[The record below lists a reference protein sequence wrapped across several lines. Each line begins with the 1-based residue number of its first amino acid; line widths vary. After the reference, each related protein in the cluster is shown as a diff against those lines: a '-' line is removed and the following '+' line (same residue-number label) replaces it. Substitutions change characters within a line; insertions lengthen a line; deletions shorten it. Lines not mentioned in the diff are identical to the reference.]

1 MERAAL
7 CSIIA
12 LGAAM
17 DEDDEW
23 DDDLLAQM
31 ADIEAMHLRGAASS
45 NASPLA
51 AAVQPPAVHVGIQQQ
66 QPTKWNC
73 LSCTLE
79 NAPAQSACL
88 VCGTPRG
95 QRYAGASAAV
105 GSTTSTQATITSSQ
119 GASRKTVQST
129 LPFAAPPSEARRI
142 QQQQAS
148 VRRPSPVVSRQP
160 AQSAGSIAIAPT
172 GPLYTAVQAR
182 TEAIPAGM
190 IASQAAAWPI
200 ADLRTQRRRPGEDH
214 EAKTRYLEI
223 THRSSFPQIDY
234 EAAQKFVYPTNYP
247 IREYQLTITEKALY
261 HNTMVSLPTGLG
273 KTLIASVVMYN
284 FYRWFPQ
291 GKIVFMAPT
300 KPLVA
305 QQIKACH
312 EIMGIPL
319 SDTAELQG
327 NVAPTTRKVLW
338 RSKRVFFCT
347 PQSMQND
354 LRQHICNAELIVCLV
369 VDEAHRAT
377 GNYAYCGVI
386 QEVEQKTP
394 FFRIL
399 ALSATPGAKFDIIQ
413 DVVRNLRISHIE
425 SRSADDDDVKK
436 YTHARQEEVIKCT
449 LNAQITEIKNLYLQV
464 FSRIV
469 NRLCNGHIIQHRDP
483 EKLSRWYVLQAR
495 ERFRHSS
502 NYQQNRSAEAD
513 LALLVS
519 LLHAKDLLTVHGLS
533 SFKEYLDGW
542 VEERE
547 NGGRLSWSKK
557 ELLQSTEFQ
566 TLRLSLQAAGAVNDS
581 AAGNK
586 HASHPK
592 LAKLCEVLHEHFQ
605 RHASGNSSTRA
616 IVFTQFRTSVAEIVK
631 LLEPMHPLIKVQ
643 QFVGQGASGKSK
655 ESKGQSQ
662 KLQQAIVKKFREGV
676 FNVLVATCIAE
687 EGLDIGEVD
696 LIVSFDAL
704 TSPVRM
710 IQRMGRTGRKRVGKV
725 IILVTE
731 GDEEKKLAKSVAS
744 AKTVSRAL
752 TTFKSKFVYAKCPRM
767 IPTGITPEL
776 STLEMQIPEFHASL
790 VAGKNGQRAE
800 QRTGDGEAVSSR
812 RAWKLNDMEFM
823 VGKARF
829 FPSDLAQR
837 PRNLFFPLT
846 MSRYHL
852 LRPGH
857 HSIPNWR
864 DDGSEVGEDKDDN
877 GGVPIGMSTRS
888 IALRS
893 LVRRINGVEDSD
905 LCVIPAAPQSDY
917 PMPSPVQEN
926 KSTHAANT
934 IDMTLDISVDMSPEP
949 ADQQTGP
956 LRSRLKRR
964 IEQEISI
971 VEDEDIDMHFSPEHN
986 FSFRMDL
993 EPSASLEA
1001 LPASA
1006 KEVPKPTPAA
1016 TERVQTK
1023 KTTKK
1028 IQKPHSP
1035 TKKNAK
1041 KSAPNKTSFFGAR
1054 DDQIDEAD
1062 LERGQRLLE
1071 KLSELVVES
1080 PSPASTS
1087 CTSSPEQVTLNR
1099 ATECVP
1105 DFESSEI
1112 PVFPRLAITRR
1123 LTFDDA
1129 GEDHLMSSWRI
1140 GNCVPPPPLMAEL
1153 QDNGFTNCIA
1163 SPEAEGAEK
1172 TVIEESTPTF
1182 SLMVPQV
1189 VPTLEVLPVT
1199 QPTFQLIPLVAEQ
1212 GNEVNGVELQGKV
1225 HADGNSRDAKTE
1237 AFHSSFVQGP
1247 METLNNSSE
1256 ARQTFKVTAM
1266 MRAQAQV
1273 LQNEKEDA
1281 SETIANTEHM
1291 LEKPPSSL
1299 PESAPTFTILPQ
1311 QDEQPT
1317 FELFSSASEQ
1327 PKFELIPVESDI
1339 GQVAVAVQDKSI
1351 DDQNNIGDNKAP
1363 SFALIMPETTT
1374 PTFGLLSNDQPTF
1387 ELLPSSDIQTRVVAE
1402 PHEQSYAGFTSTGT
1416 TSVNGFAEEQTPRK
1430 RSLALRKKFTPSPVS
1445 TSVEISS
1452 SAINAPISV
1461 LRTPIA
1467 KPSSIKNNTAE
1478 TPVSSVASVFSNR
1491 KQARSLALRKPSSNC
1506 YVDRAPSTDQSVQKK
1521 PKDQQIQKTTKD
1533 ARIAAKPIIDMTMD
1547 DTQDDFILPF
1557 HIKNLVRVDTI
1568 ASEATPTPPV
1578 DKPILF
1584 VGDEEMPTQEQSA
1597 SDCCSVCREN
1607 ESYEDDPIV
1616 FCDGCDVAVHQCC
1629 YGLASIPNGQWHCD
1643 WCASQSSTAN
1653 GQKKK
1658 QSESACHLC
1667 PVRGGAVKQTICGH
1681 WVHVQCFMWIPEV
1694 TVNTVNGALTLGTL
1708 KQLDPDRNTLSCSIC
1723 HSTKGKGIIQCA
1735 YKKCLVA
1742 FHVSCAS
1749 FANYAM
1755 VQEEQTEGETVFLA
1769 FCTLHRG
1776 KSSTPTSKPRGNV
1789 EVLTATPII
1798 APTGKMASPSAL
1810 LGESQD
1816 PDSAQKF
1823 NKFRRL
1829 KRKYDHSQSQ
1839 EGPSNASPWGKRV
1852 KRSKK
1857 YSEHKKQQTRA
1868 LFIEDEA
1875 EVRGSDEDDDEE
1887 MEADLLDDSFIDN
1900 SSQLEYSP
1908 GAHPGNRMSPGDMRA
1923 IYARSLADTQTTPE
1937 LFRRGR
1943 LLGALPAGGIIS
1955 ACLDQLNQRSPAAVT
1970 PPSIIERKPQST
1982 ATSPISL
1989 ITPPRST
1996 SAVDVAVKNGQDI
2009 GHVGQSGGSIETTT
2023 PAFTRT
2029 SSRNEPLVEVAAPPS
2044 FNLFDGIGATSDLV
2058 TEASKSPFVKRR
2070 RSDDFEADPIQ
2081 ERIEANRRK
2090 AMEKLK
2096 ARQKARSSMQQQQAA
2111 PSAPSIANR
2120 TPLPSPTF
2128 QQVAK
2133 PSPQVRNANSNYQLP
2148 RPSDPAV
2155 EAPSFGLLPAV
2166 CVKPDVRAADQR
2178 ASSHKQVHILVSPY
2192 FCESSMFEHI
2202 TQVKARSHVAVN
2214 IEDPLEA
2221 HVLLS
2226 TRMAVVCFTQQQF
2239 LELEQQAPARD
2250 VQQHAHIKT
2259 VLSIHKKVLV
2269 AIHDESSTLTR
2280 NPNVVR
2286 LRKNPK
2292 IDVFVSLDHDSL
2304 SQHLFRLAT

>member
-1 MERAAL
+1 
-7 CSIIA
+7 
-12 LGAAM
+12 M

-31 ADIEAMHLRGAASS
+31 ADIEAMHLQAAASS
-45 NASPLA
+45 NAPPVA
-51 AAVQPPAVHVGIQQQ
+51 AAELPASVLISAPVQQQ
-66 QPTKWNC
+66 QQAKWNC

-79 NAPAQSACL
+79 NASTQSTCL

-95 QRYAGASAAV
+95 QRYAGASTADRSIA
-105 GSTTSTQATITSSQ
+105 SAQTTITASQ
-119 GASRKTVQST
+119 GVSRKTVQST

-142 QQQQAS
+142 QQQALVQRAL
-148 VRRPSPVVSRQP
+148 PANKRQP
-160 AQSAGSIAIAPT
+160 PQPVICGVAPIASAASAVEAQMETMPT
-172 GPLYTAVQAR
+172 GVTV
-182 TEAIPAGM
+182 
-190 IASQAAAWPI
+190 SQAAAWPI
-200 ADLRTQRRRPGEDH
+200 ADLGTQRRRPGEDP
-214 EAKTRYLEI
+214 EAKTRYLDI

-327 NVAPTTRKVLW
+327 NVAPATRKVLW

-377 GNYAYCGVI
+377 GNYAYCGVV
-386 QEVEQKTP
+386 QEVEQMTP

-399 ALSATPGAKFDIIQ
+399 ALSATPGSKFDIIQ

-449 LNAQITEIKNLYLQV
+449 LNAQITEIKTQYLQV

-469 NRLCNGHIIQHRDP
+469 NRLCNGHVIQHRDP

-495 ERFRHSS
+495 ERFRQSS

-533 SFKEYLDGW
+533 SFQEYVEGW
-542 VEERE
+542 VQERE

-581 AAGNK
+581 ASGNK
-586 HASHPK
+586 QSSHPK

-616 IVFTQFRTSVAEIVK
+616 IVFTQFRTSVVEIVK

-662 KLQQAIVKKFREGV
+662 KLQQAIVKQFREGV

-731 GDEEKKLAKSVAS
+731 GDEEKKLARSVAA

-767 IPTGITPEL
+767 LPTGITPDL

-790 VAGKNGQRAE
+790 VAGKNQSGQRAE
-800 QRTGDGEAVSSR
+800 QRTGDGEAVSFR

-837 PRNLFFPLT
+837 PRKLFFPLT

-852 LRPGH
+852 LKPSCPNSRRRGDGDEDGKQKEEGADTRI
-857 HSIPNWR
+857 SI
-864 DDGSEVGEDKDDN
+864 DF
-877 GGVPIGMSTRS
+877 STRS
-888 IALRS
+888 IALKS
-893 LVRRINGVEDSD
+893 LVRRINGVEDNE
-905 LCVIPAAPQSDY
+905 LPITVPQSE
-917 PMPSPVQEN
+917 SPTSSQVQGD
-926 KSTHAANT
+926 KSIRTANT
-934 IDMTLDISVDMSPEP
+934 VDMTLDISVDLSPES
-949 ADQQTGP
+949 ADKQFAP

-964 IEQEISI
+964 IEREQEQEIT
-971 VEDEDIDMHFSPEHN
+971 VVDEDIDMHFSPEHN
-986 FSFRMDL
+986 FSFRL
-993 EPSASLEA
+993 EVEPSASLVI
-1001 LPASA
+1001 PPPSDSA
-1006 KEVPKPTPAA
+1006 MDAPKSTTPVTA
-1016 TERVQTK
+1016 ERVQTKTMAKKNQKIHTLTK

-1028 IQKPHSP
+1028 ATSSK
-1035 TKKNAK
+1035 A
-1041 KSAPNKTSFFGAR
+1041 SFFR
-1054 DDQIDEAD
+1054 THEDRIDEAD

-1071 KLSELVVES
+1071 KLSELVVET
-1080 PSPASTS
+1080 PSSSSTS
-1087 CTSSPEQVTLNR
+1087 CTSSPEPVALNH
-1099 ATECVP
+1099 TSECVS
-1105 DFESSEI
+1105 DNALSVI

-1123 LTFDDA
+1123 LIFDEA
-1129 GEDHLMSSWRI
+1129 SEDQFTTSLNTE
-1140 GNCVPPPPLMAEL
+1140 NCVPPPPRMTEFEGVGIKNSITSPLEL
-1153 QDNGFTNCIA
+1153 KSVEN
-1163 SPEAEGAEK
+1163 E
-1172 TVIEESTPTF
+1172 VVEEHTPTF
-1182 SLMVPQV
+1182 SLMTPQV
-1189 VPTLEVLPVT
+1189 VPKLELT
-1199 QPTFQLIPLVAEQ
+1199 QPTFQLIPLIDGQ
-1212 GNEVNGVELQGKV
+1212 GNGTNELQNHGKV
-1225 HADGNSRDAKTE
+1225 CSSDNFSDSDAG
-1237 AFHSSFVQGP
+1237 ALGSSFLYDP
-1247 METLNNSSE
+1247 KKTSNTFPET
-1256 ARQTFKVTAM
+1256 RQSF
-1266 MRAQAQV
+1266 
-1273 LQNEKEDA
+1273 
-1281 SETIANTEHM
+1281 ETITSDQLQVFKAEEENARGTFSTNEPM
-1291 LEKPPSSL
+1291 SEKPPS
-1299 PESAPTFTILPQ
+1299 PAFETAPIFTIFPKT
-1311 QDEQPT
+1311 DERPK
-1317 FELFSSASEQ
+1317 LVHEQ
-1327 PKFELIPVESDI
+1327 PKFELLSVES
-1339 GQVAVAVQDKSI
+1339 GQEVTGAIRENDTDDQDK
-1351 DDQNNIGDNKAP
+1351 IGDIEAP
-1363 SFALIMPETTT
+1363 SFALMMPETA
-1374 PTFGLLSNDQPTF
+1374 PTSSLLPDDQPKF
-1387 ELLPSSDIQTRVVAE
+1387 RLLPPSAERLVVAG
-1402 PHEQSYAGFTSTGT
+1402 PQNQSYAGFTSTT
-1416 TSVNGFAEEQTPRK
+1416 TTTIYGLGKEQTPRK
-1430 RSLALRKKFTPSPVS
+1430 RSLALRRNSTPSPVS

-1452 SAINAPISV
+1452 LTTNVPITLDKS
-1461 LRTPIA
+1461 PIA
-1467 KPSSIKNNTAE
+1467 KQRPIEKSAATTLINS
-1478 TPVSSVASVFSNR
+1478 VSRIFSNR
-1491 KQARSLALRKPSSNC
+1491 KPARLLALRESCSNSSI
-1506 YVDRAPSTDQSVQKK
+1506 DRVQSTHRSIQEKCEDQTGGKVTENIHS
-1521 PKDQQIQKTTKD
+1521 TT
-1533 ARIAAKPIIDMTMD
+1533 KPIIDMTMD
-1547 DTQDDFILPF
+1547 DTQDFILPV
-1557 HIKNLVRVDTI
+1557 HSKKMNRAETV
-1568 ASEATPTPPV
+1568 ATTSSPSV
-1578 DKPILF
+1578 SKSILF
-1584 VGDEEMPTQEQSA
+1584 VGDGEMPTQDQSG
-1597 SDCCSVCREN
+1597 SECCAVCREI

-1616 FCDGCDVAVHQCC
+1616 FCDGCDVAVHQFC

-1643 WCASQSSTAN
+1643 WCASRSLSAT

-1658 QSESACHLC
+1658 KSESSCYLC
-1667 PVRGGAVKQTICGH
+1667 PVRGGAVKQTVCGH
-1681 WVHVQCFMWIPEV
+1681 WVHVQCFMWIPELALS
-1694 TVNTVNGALTLGTL
+1694 TVNDVLTLGTL
-1708 KQLDPDRNTLSCSIC
+1708 KRLDPDRNTLSCSIC

-1749 FANYAM
+1749 FAKYAM
-1755 VQEEQTEGETVFLA
+1755 VREEQADGETVFLA

-1776 KSSTPTSKPRGNV
+1776 KSFTSTRKPRNNAEALV
-1789 EVLTATPII
+1789 ATPLV
-1798 APTGKMASPSAL
+1798 ASTGKKASPSAL

-1839 EGPSNASPWGKRV
+1839 EGPSNASPWGKRI
-1852 KRSKK
+1852 KRSKNF
-1857 YSEHKKQQTRA
+1857 SEHKKQQTRA

-1875 EVRGSDEDDDEE
+1875 EVRGSDVDDDEE
-1887 MEADLLDDSFIDN
+1887 MEAELLDDSFIDN

-1923 IYARSLADTQTTPE
+1923 IYARSLAETQGTPE

-1943 LLGALPAGGIIS
+1943 LLGALPEGGIIS
-1955 ACLDQLNQRSPAAVT
+1955 ACLDRLNQPSPAAVT
-1970 PPSIIERKPQST
+1970 PPNINERKPQSK
-1982 ATSPISL
+1982 ASSPISL

-1996 SAVDVAVKNGQDI
+1996 SAVDWAMRRSEDI
-2009 GHVGQSGGSIETTT
+2009 GLVSQSGVSMEKST

-2029 SSRNEPLVEVAAPPS
+2029 NSRRALVEVAAPPS
-2044 FNLFDGIGATSDLV
+2044 FNLFGGSTATSDFV
-2058 TEASKSPFVKRR
+2058 IETSKSPLMKRP
-2070 RSDDFEADPIQ
+2070 SSEDFEANQ
-2081 ERIEANRRK
+2081 LQARIEANRRK

-2096 ARQKARSSMQQQQAA
+2096 ARRPSILDQKAATFVLAVGSAA
-2111 PSAPSIANR
+2111 NKTPVPSPNSQSFVKPSAQAHNAIANH
-2120 TPLPSPTF
+2120 
-2128 QQVAK
+2128 
-2133 PSPQVRNANSNYQLP
+2133 QLP
-2148 RPSDPAV
+2148 RPSDHAV
-2155 EAPSFGLLPAV
+2155 EAPSFGLLPTV
-2166 CVKPDVRAADQR
+2166 SVQSGVTVADQR
-2178 ASSHKQVHILVSPY
+2178 VISHKQVHILVSPS
-2192 FCESSMFEHI
+2192 FCESPVFEHI
-2202 TQVKARSHVAVN
+2202 TRLKARSHVAVD
-2214 IEDPLEA
+2214 IEDSLET

-2226 TRMAVVCFTQQQF
+2226 TRLAVICFSQQQF
-2239 LELEQQAPARD
+2239 LALEQQVPALD
-2250 VQQHAHIKT
+2250 MEQHAHIRT

-2269 AIHDESSTLTR
+2269 AIHDESSTLSR
-2280 NPNVVR
+2280 NSSVVR

-2292 IDVFVSLDHDSL
+2292 IDVFVAVDHDSL
-2304 SQHLFRLAT
+2304 CQYLFRLVTYVPLAAFAFTCQLNH

>member
-1 MERAAL
+1 
-7 CSIIA
+7 
-12 LGAAM
+12 M
-17 DEDDEW
+17 DDDDEW

-31 ADIEAMHLRGAASS
+31 ADIEAMHLRGAVSINVPQVS
-45 NASPLA
+45 
-51 AAVQPPAVHVGIQQQ
+51 AAVPPVAVHVAASVQQQQQ
-66 QPTKWNC
+66 QPIKWNC

-79 NAPAQSACL
+79 NGPTQSACL
-88 VCGTPRG
+88 VCRTPRG
-95 QRYAGASAAV
+95 QRYADASAAV
-105 GSTTSTQATITSSQ
+105 RSTTTSAQATITASQ
-119 GASRKTVQST
+119 SASRKTVQST

-142 QQQQAS
+142 QQQQAP
-148 VRRPSPVVSRQP
+148 VQRPLPVVTRQT
-160 AQSAGSIAIAPT
+160 AQSPGYNAIAPIVPSST
-172 GPLYTAVQAR
+172 VVQAR
-182 TEAIPAGM
+182 MEAMPAGM
-190 IASQAAAWPI
+190 TASQAAAWPI
-200 ADLRTQRRRPGEDH
+200 ADLRAQRRRPGEDH

-327 NVAPTTRKVLW
+327 NVAPSMRKVLW

-469 NRLCNGHIIQHRDP
+469 NRLCNGHVIQHRDP

-495 ERFRHSS
+495 ERFRQSS

-533 SFKEYLDGW
+533 SFKEYVDGW

-586 HASHPK
+586 HSSHPK
-592 LAKLCEVLHEHFQ
+592 LAKLCEVLYEHFQ

-616 IVFTQFRTSVAEIVK
+616 IVFTQFRTSVTEIVK

-776 STLEMQIPEFHASL
+776 STLEMQIPEFHASM
-790 VAGKNGQRAE
+790 VGGKNGQRTE

-812 RAWKLNDMEFM
+812 RAWKLNDMELM

-852 LRPGH
+852 LKPNH
-857 HSIPNWR
+857 HPIADRR
-864 DDGSEVGEDKDDN
+864 DDGGEEEDKDGD
-877 GGVPIGMSTRS
+877 GGVPIGFSTRS

-905 LCVIPAAPQSDY
+905 LSVVPAAPQNDS
-917 PMPSPVQEN
+917 PMSSPVLEN
-926 KSTHAANT
+926 ISSRAANT
-934 IDMTLDISVDMSPEP
+934 IDMTLDISVNLSPEP
-949 ADQQTGP
+949 ADKQSAP

-964 IEQEISI
+964 IEQDQEI
-971 VEDEDIDMHFSPEHN
+971 VDDEDIDMHFSPEHN
-986 FSFRMDL
+986 FSFRMDV
-993 EPSASLEA
+993 EPIAPLEA
-1001 LPASA
+1001 LPEPT
-1006 KEVPKPTPAA
+1006 KEVPKPTPAT

-1023 KTTKK
+1023 KSTKK
-1028 IQKPHSP
+1028 NQKPQSP

-1041 KSAPNKTSFFGAR
+1041 KSASSKTSFFGAQE
-1054 DDQIDEAD
+1054 DQIDEAD

-1080 PSPASTS
+1080 PSSASTS
-1087 CTSSPEQVTLNR
+1087 CTSSPEPVTLNR

-1105 DFESSEI
+1105 DIESSVI
-1112 PVFPRLAITRR
+1112 PVFPRLDITRR

-1129 GEDHLMSSWRI
+1129 SEDQYMPSMRTE
-1140 GNCVPPPPLMAEL
+1140 NCVPPPPLMTEL
-1153 QDNGFTNCIA
+1153 EDKGINSCIA
-1163 SPEAEGAEK
+1163 SFPEAEGAE
-1172 TVIEESTPTF
+1172 TEAVEESTPTF
-1182 SLMVPQV
+1182 SLMIHQV
-1189 VPTLEVLPVT
+1189 VPTLEALAVD
-1199 QPTFQLIPLVAEQ
+1199 QPTFELIPLVAEQ
-1212 GNEVNGVELQGKV
+1212 ENGMNEVKKQVTMHGN
-1225 HADGNSRDAKTE
+1225 GNSRDAKTE
-1237 AFHSSFVQGP
+1237 DFASSFIQEPEPRQLFEVMSTMSTQVQVQNA
-1247 METLNNSSE
+1247 ETEN
-1256 ARQTFKVTAM
+1256 
-1266 MRAQAQV
+1266 
-1273 LQNEKEDA
+1273 A
-1281 SETIANTEHM
+1281 SETIANTDSM
-1291 LEKPPSSL
+1291 TEKHSPVPEL
-1299 PESAPTFTILPQ
+1299 ESAPTFTILP
-1311 QDEQPT
+1311 
-1317 FELFSSASEQ
+1317 ELDEQ
-1327 PKFELIPVESDI
+1327 PKFELFPSVSEQPTFQLIPVESNQT
-1339 GQVAVAVQDKSI
+1339 QVATAVLDKSI
-1351 DDQNNIGDNKAP
+1351 DDQEQIGDNEAP
-1363 SFALIMPETTT
+1363 SFALIMPKAAA
-1374 PTFGLLSNDQPTF
+1374 PTFSLLPDAQPVF
-1387 ELLPSSDIQTRVVAE
+1387 ALLPSSDIQAQVVAE
-1402 PHEQSYAGFTSTGT
+1402 QRQGSHAGFISTVT
-1416 TSVNGFAEEQTPRK
+1416 TAANSFAVEQTPRK

-1445 TSVEISS
+1445 EIASS
-1452 SAINAPISV
+1452 TTNAPIS
-1461 LRTPIA
+1461 LARTPTA
-1467 KPSSIKNNTAE
+1467 KPSSIKNHTAK
-1478 TPVSSVASVFSNR
+1478 TPVSSVANIFNNR
-1491 KQARSLALRKPSSNC
+1491 KPARSLALRMPGLNSNAG
-1506 YVDRAPSTDQSVQKK
+1506 RAPSTDQSVQKK
-1521 PKDQQIQKTTKD
+1521 PENQRVEKTTKD
-1533 ARIAAKPIIDMTMD
+1533 AHVAAKPVIDMTID
-1547 DTQDDFILPF
+1547 NTQDGFILPA
-1557 HIKNLVRVDTI
+1557 HSKKLARVNMI
-1568 ASEATPTPPV
+1568 ASEPAPSPPV
-1578 DKPILF
+1578 NKSIIF
-1584 VGDEEMPTQEQSA
+1584 VADEEMATQDQSV

-1616 FCDGCDVAVHQCC
+1616 FCDGCDLAVHQFC
-1629 YGLASIPNGQWHCD
+1629 YGLATIPNGQWLCD
-1643 WCASQSSTAN
+1643 WCASRSSTGN
-1653 GQKKK
+1653 GQKKKK
-1658 QSESACHLC
+1658 QSESVCHLC
-1667 PVRGGAVKQTICGH
+1667 PVRGGAVRRTVCGH
-1681 WVHVQCFMWIPEV
+1681 WVHVQCFMWIPEL
-1694 TVNTVNGALTLGTL
+1694 TVDTMDGALALGTL

-1755 VQEEQTEGETVFLA
+1755 VQEEQSEGETVFLA

-1776 KSSTPTSKPRGNV
+1776 KSSTPTNKLRRNA
-1789 EVLTATPII
+1789 EALIATPVV
-1798 APTGKMASPSAL
+1798 APGGKKASPSAL

-1839 EGPSNASPWGKRV
+1839 ERPSNASPWCKRV

-1857 YSEHKKQQTRA
+1857 YREHKKQQTRA

-1875 EVRGSDEDDDEE
+1875 EVRGSADDGDDDEE
-1887 MEADLLDDSFIDN
+1887 MEADVLDDSFIDN

-1923 IYARSLADTQTTPE
+1923 IYARSLADTEGTPE
-1937 LFRRGR
+1937 LFRRAR

-1955 ACLDQLNQRSPAAVT
+1955 ACLDQLNQPSPVAVT
-1970 PPSIIERKPQST
+1970 PPSINERKPQST

-1996 SAVDVAVKNGQDI
+1996 SAVDVIMKKDQGI
-2009 GHVGQSGGSIETTT
+2009 GQSGGSIETTT
-2023 PAFTRT
+2023 PAFPRT
-2029 SSRNEPLVEVAAPPS
+2029 GPRNSPLVDLAAPPS
-2044 FNLFDGIGATSDLV
+2044 FNLFGGMGATSDLI
-2058 TEASKSPFVKRR
+2058 TEASRLTPVKRR
-2070 RSDDFEADPIQ
+2070 SSDDFEADQMQ
-2081 ERIEANRRK
+2081 EQIESNRRK

-2096 ARQKARSSMQQQQAA
+2096 ARQKARSSMQQQQVA
-2111 PSAPSIANR
+2111 PPAPAVASDAIK
-2120 TPLPSPTF
+2120 TPVPSPTF

-2133 PSPQVRNANSNYQLP
+2133 PSPQTCNANSIYQLP
-2148 RPSDPAV
+2148 RPSDPTV
-2155 EAPSFGLLPAV
+2155 EAPSFGLLPV
-2166 CVKPDVRAADQR
+2166 VSGQTVVKTKDQR
-2178 ASSHKQVHILVSPY
+2178 ANSHKQVHILVSPS

-2202 TQVKARSHVAVN
+2202 TQVKARAHVAVN

-2226 TRMAVVCFTQQQF
+2226 TRLAVVYFTQQQF
-2239 LELEQQAPARD
+2239 HALEEQAPARD
-2250 VQQHAHIKT
+2250 VQQHAHIQK

-2280 NPNVVR
+2280 NPDVVR

-2292 IDVFVSLDHDSL
+2292 IDVFVSLDQDSL
-2304 SQHLFRLAT
+2304 SQHLFRLATYVPVSAFM